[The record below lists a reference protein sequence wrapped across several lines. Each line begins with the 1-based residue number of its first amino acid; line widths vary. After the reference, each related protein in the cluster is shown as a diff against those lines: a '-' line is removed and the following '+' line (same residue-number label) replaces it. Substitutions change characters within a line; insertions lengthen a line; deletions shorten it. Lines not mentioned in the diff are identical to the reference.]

1 MASAIKRKI
10 IRNIMYYRKLNKL
23 TPKELSLK
31 IDKKEDFMEKLE
43 SYYYKVEPTVDTVTK
58 IANVLGMTTDEL
70 ILRKKDE

>member
-10 IRNIMYYRKLNKL
+10 IRNIKYYRKLNKL

-58 IANVLGMTTDEL
+58 IAKVLGMTTDEL